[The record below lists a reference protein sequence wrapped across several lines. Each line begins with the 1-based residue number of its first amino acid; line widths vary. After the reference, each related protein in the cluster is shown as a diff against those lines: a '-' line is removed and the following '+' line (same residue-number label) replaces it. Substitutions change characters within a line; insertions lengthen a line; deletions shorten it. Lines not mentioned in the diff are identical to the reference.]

1 MQGYKFY
8 GKVNLAETWRDPDEI
23 KYFAEQIFTDFDKV
37 SNYAINFIN
46 SKISDDKEKIRK
58 IELDAKGS
66 WHYSFMGSWAPTY
79 YIETVEI
86 N

>member
-8 GKVNLAETWRDPDEI
+8 GVRNMAETWRDPDELV
-23 KYFAEQIFTDFDKV
+23 YSDEHIFTDFDKV
-37 SNYAINFIN
+37 SNYAIDFIN

-66 WHYSFMGSWAPTY
+66 WHYSFFGSWAPTY
-79 YIETVEI
+79 YIKTVEI